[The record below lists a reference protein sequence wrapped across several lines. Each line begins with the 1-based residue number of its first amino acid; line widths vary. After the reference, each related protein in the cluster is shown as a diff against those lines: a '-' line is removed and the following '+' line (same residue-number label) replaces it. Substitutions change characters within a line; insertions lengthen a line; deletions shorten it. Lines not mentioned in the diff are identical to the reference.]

1 MKRPKDSPRHCPYTR
16 DELPCL
22 DKLTFTKEETCNK
35 SQCQCNSGATCETKE
50 SDLNFV
56 KALSGKSRTQKK
68 VLLREPKLRL
78 LSTRHRDSKQII
90 RAARLRLNKQNQT
103 SNFIKS
109 SNGNKKEARKLVRG
123 KEKDTVF
130 GSGSGGSSDES
141 DSNFHGIAAKS
152 PNVKHKGQ
160 PFDTTPFHTYRSQI
174 ESSSISNQTAM
185 QPHHD
190 PLQASGATATPY
202 SPQRSKGLDERKRK
216 AKAPPSP
223 EPPEANPC
231 GVHPG
236 SCTRLAHSCSQ
247 EARLDEFS
255 VEELASYFEDYVYI
269 PKKMSTMAEM
279 MYT

>member
-22 DKLTFTKEETCNK
+22 DKLTFTKEEKCNK
-35 SQCQCNSGATCETKE
+35 TQCQCNSGAKCENKE

-90 RAARLRLNKQNQT
+90 RAARLRLNKQNQP
-103 SNFIKS
+103 SNFIKK
-109 SNGNKKEARKLVRG
+109 SNSKEPRKLVRG

-130 GSGSGGSSDES
+130 GSGSSSDES

-152 PNVKHKGQ
+152 PTVKHKGQ
-160 PFDTTPFHTYRSQI
+160 PFDTSSFQTYRSL
-174 ESSSISNQTAM
+174 SSSIPNQTAM
-185 QPHHD
+185 QPRD

-202 SPQRSKGLDERKRK
+202 SPQRNKGLDERKRK
-216 AKAPPSP
+216 AKTPPSP
-223 EPPEANPC
+223 EPSDTNPC
-231 GVHPG
+231 PVHTG

-255 VEELASYFEDYVYI
+255 VEELASYFEDFVYI